1 MMTFK
6 ATEMNLQHLLYA
18 FKKKYFLCKLVRLTS
33 NTVPGLTLFVHVKKC
48 QYFMNKG
55 KQ

>member
-18 FKKKYFLCKLVRLTS
+18 FKKKYF
-33 NTVPGLTLFVHVKKC
+33 GLKIPL
-48 QYFMNKG
+48 
-55 KQ
+55 